1 MHPTIQQ
8 FFTEY
13 AVLLGKTEFVFKKA
27 QTVADE
33 IDPNVLNEIRYSNR
47 GLASALSII
56 ATTPDI
62 QATDEKISGYLL
74 DAKKA
79 LCIAINDSIDNVV
92 LNTRSL
98 NKDFKQ
104 AYPDASISQTYGKE
118 KYNQLLLAIKHLEDE
133 VAETRD
139 FRDTRIERY
148 EAMARSDELK
158 QLVTFVQLAD
168 ELESDLRLIQLK
180 AKQDAR
186 VSVWTRNGVL
196 VALLATIISVVMP
209 LVQKMI
215 ENTPK

>member
-62 QATDEKISGYLL
+62 QATDEKISVYLL

-139 FRDTRIERY
+139 FRDTRTERY

-186 VSVWTRNGVL
+186 VSAWTRNGVL
-196 VALLATIISVVMP
+196 VALLAIIISVVMP

>member
-1 MHPTIQQ
+1 
-8 FFTEY
+8 
-13 AVLLGKTEFVFKKA
+13 VFKKA

-186 VSVWTRNGVL
+186 VSAWTRNGVL
-196 VALLATIISVVMP
+196 VALLAIIISVVMP